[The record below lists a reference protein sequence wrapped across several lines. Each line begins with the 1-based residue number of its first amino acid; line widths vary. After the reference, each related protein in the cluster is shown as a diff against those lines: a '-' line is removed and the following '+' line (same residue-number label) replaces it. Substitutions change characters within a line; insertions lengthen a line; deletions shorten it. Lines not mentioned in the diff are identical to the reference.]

1 MEVYNGLLFF
11 FVVGTIIGG
20 SFLAWTYTK
29 PGNALPWNTFATVQ
43 LQNPLAHV
51 VEEVTVV
58 GNGAWYIL
66 FKSLANAFLSFSA
79 TRFNVFRT

>member
-29 PGNALPWNTFATVQ
+29 PGKNGLRNCSVMSYLALF
-43 LQNPLAHV
+43 
-51 VEEVTVV
+51 
-58 GNGAWYIL
+58 
-66 FKSLANAFLSFSA
+66 FSMLD
-79 TRFNVFRT
+79 FRSWFYCLDLY

>member
-29 PGNALPWNTFATVQ
+29 PGKSGLRSY
-43 LQNPLAHV
+43 NPMEYTINIKGHLMD
-51 VEEVTVV
+51 
-58 GNGAWYIL
+58 
-66 FKSLANAFLSFSA
+66 LS
-79 TRFNVFRT
+79 TLR